1 MRTSAT
7 FFSLVVPISL
17 ATARA
22 GRPIS
27 SASSGSGSS
36 SNGVFLISRD
46 MVDSSHGV
54 ALPNAVSAKPLEA
67 RLRNATRSNA
77 KRATDTLAFVVARVF
92 IGGMFLMP
100 MFSHSKRNSSSVGY
114 FGALYA
120 FALSMGSLGLVR
132 SWTTWNWSV
141 RSKVRAVLTPIAG
154 HGDRIVQSSRILSW
168 LEKSRN
174 QFGGH
179 TN

>member
-1 MRTSAT
+1 MRLGTFGNCVRTSAT

-27 SASSGSGSS
+27 GASSGSGSS
-36 SNGVFLISRD
+36 SNGAFLISRD
-46 MVDSSHGV
+46 MGDSSHGV

-77 KRATDTLAFVVARVF
+77 KRATDTLAFVVARVL

-100 MFSHSKRNSSSVGY
+100 MFSHSKRNSTSVGY

-141 RSKVRAVLTPIAG
+141 RSKV
-154 HGDRIVQSSRILSW
+154 
-168 LEKSRN
+168 
-174 QFGGH
+174 
-179 TN
+179 